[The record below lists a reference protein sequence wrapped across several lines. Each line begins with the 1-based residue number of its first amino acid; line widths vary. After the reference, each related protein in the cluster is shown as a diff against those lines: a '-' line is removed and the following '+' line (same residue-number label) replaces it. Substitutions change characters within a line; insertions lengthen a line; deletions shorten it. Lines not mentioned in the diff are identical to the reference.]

1 MILFK
6 LFKNKN
12 EKMEGAFGK
21 VYARP
26 VVTQTINLDG
36 LAEHMAEHNTGFSPG
51 SVKGLLT
58 DMVRCIKELVLK
70 GIAVKIDD
78 LAIFSIGLRTKSG
91 ADSTDDF
98 SVAKN
103 IAGVK
108 LRARATGSLTSE
120 VLDLDATLTNID
132 KLTKGNKKNTDGTN
146 PDGTDPGDSD
156 NKGDSKGDNTQGS
169 GSKDDTGGTSN
180 PGGSTSGGG
189 SSSSGS
195 GSSSSGDGDDPNE
208 LV

>member
-6 LFKNKN
+6 LSKNKN
-12 EKMEGAFGK
+12 KQIESAYGK

-36 LAEHMAEHNTGFSPG
+36 LAEHMSEHNTGFSPG

-91 ADSTDDF
+91 ADSKDDF

-103 IAGVK
+103 ISGVK

-120 VLDLDATLTNID
+120 SLNLDATLMNIE
-132 KLTKGNKKNTDGTN
+132 KLTKENSKKN
-146 PDGTDPGDSD
+146 PDGTTPDGTDHSDSGSKDD
-156 NKGDSKGDNTQGS
+156 NTQGADSKGDNS
-169 GSKDDTGGTSN
+169 GTST
-180 PGGSTSGGG
+180 PGGG
-189 SSSSGS
+189 SSSTGS
-195 GSSSSGDGDDPNE
+195 GEDE
-208 LV
+208 FV

>member
-12 EKMEGAFGK
+12 EKLEGAFGK
-21 VYARP
+21 IYARP

-58 DMVRCIKELVLK
+58 DMVRCVKELVLK

-91 ADSTDDF
+91 ADSKDDF

-103 IAGVK
+103 ISGVK

-120 VLDLDATLTNID
+120 SLNLDATLMNIE
-132 KLTKGNKKNTDGTN
+132 KLTKENSKKNPDVTT
-146 PDGTDPGDSD
+146 PDGTDPGDNS
-156 NKGDSKGDNTQGS
+156 
-169 GSKDDTGGTSN
+169 GTST
-180 PGGSTSGGG
+180 PGGGG
-189 SSSSGS
+189 SSSTGS
-195 GSSSSGDGDDPNE
+195 GDE
-208 LV
+208 EFV

>member
-12 EKMEGAFGK
+12 EKLEGAFGK

-58 DMVRCIKELVLK
+58 DMVRCVKELVLK

-91 ADSTDDF
+91 ADSKDDF

-103 IAGVK
+103 ISGVK

-120 VLDLDATLTNID
+120 SLNLDATLMNIE
-132 KLTKGNKKNTDGTN
+132 KLTKENSKKKNPDGTN
-146 PDGTDPGDSD
+146 PDGTTADGTDPGDSGSKDD
-156 NKGDSKGDNTQGS
+156 NTQGADSKGDNS
-169 GSKDDTGGTSN
+169 GTST
-180 PGGSTSGGG
+180 PGGG
-189 SSSSGS
+189 SSSTGS
-195 GSSSSGDGDDPNE
+195 GGDGNDE
-208 LV
+208 FV

>member
-12 EKMEGAFGK
+12 EKLEGAFGK

-91 ADSTDDF
+91 ADSKDDF

-120 VLDLDATLTNID
+120 VLNLDATLTNIE
-132 KLTKGNKKNTDGTN
+132 KLTKENSKKNADGTN

-156 NKGDSKGDNTQGS
+156 NKGDNTPGADNKG
-169 GSKDDTGGTSN
+169 DTGGTST
-180 PGGSTSGGG
+180 PGGG
-189 SSSSGS
+189 SSTGGGSGS
-195 GSSSSGDGDDPNE
+195 SSSSGDGDDNE

>member
-12 EKMEGAFGK
+12 EKLEGAFGK

-120 VLDLDATLTNID
+120 VLNLDATLTNID
-132 KLTKGNKKNTDGTN
+132 KLTKGNSKKNTDGTN
-146 PDGTDPGDSD
+146 PDGTDPDDSD
-156 NKGDSKGDNTQGS
+156 NKGDNTQGS
-169 GSKDDTGGTSN
+169 GSKDDMGGTSN
-180 PGGSTSGGG
+180 PGGSTSG
-189 SSSSGS
+189 SGS
-195 GSSSSGDGDDPNE
+195 GGSGSGSSGDGDDNE

>member
-12 EKMEGAFGK
+12 EKLEGAYGK

-58 DMVRCIKELVLK
+58 DMVRCVKELVLK

-91 ADSTDDF
+91 ADSKDDF

-103 IAGVK
+103 ISGVK

-120 VLDLDATLTNID
+120 SLNLDATLMNIE
-132 KLTKGNKKNTDGTN
+132 KLTKENSKKKNPDGTN
-146 PDGTDPGDSD
+146 PDGTTSDGTTSDGTDHDDSGSKDD
-156 NKGDSKGDNTQGS
+156 NTQGADSKGDNS
-169 GSKDDTGGTSN
+169 GTST
-180 PGGSTSGGG
+180 PGGG
-189 SSSSGS
+189 SSSTGS
-195 GSSSSGDGDDPNE
+195 GEGDDE
-208 LV
+208 FV

>member
-12 EKMEGAFGK
+12 EKLEGAFGK

-58 DMVRCIKELVLK
+58 DMVRCVKELVLK

-91 ADSTDDF
+91 AESKDDF

-103 IAGVK
+103 ISGVK

-120 VLDLDATLTNID
+120 SLNLDATLMNIE
-132 KLTKGNKKNTDGTN
+132 KLTKENSKKN
-146 PDGTDPGDSD
+146 PDGTTPGSTDPGDSGSKDD
-156 NKGDSKGDNTQGS
+156 NTQGAGSKGDNSGTSTPGGDS
-169 GSKDDTGGTSN
+169 GSAGA
-180 PGGSTSGGG
+180 
-189 SSSSGS
+189 
-195 GSSSSGDGDDPNE
+195 GDDGGNE

>member
-12 EKMEGAFGK
+12 EKLEGAFGK
-21 VYARP
+21 IYARP

-58 DMVRCIKELVLK
+58 DMVRCVKELVLK

-91 ADSTDDF
+91 ADSKDDF

-103 IAGVK
+103 ISGVK

-120 VLDLDATLTNID
+120 SLNLDATLMNIE
-132 KLTKGNKKNTDGTN
+132 KLTKENSKKNPDGTN
-146 PDGTDPGDSD
+146 PDGPTPDGTDPGDSGSKDD
-156 NKGDSKGDNTQGS
+156 NTQGADSKGDNS
-169 GSKDDTGGTSN
+169 GTST
-180 PGGSTSGGG
+180 PGGG
-189 SSSSGS
+189 SSSTGS
-195 GSSSSGDGDDPNE
+195 GDDE
-208 LV
+208 FV

>member
-6 LFKNKN
+6 LSKNKN
-12 EKMEGAFGK
+12 KQIESAYGK

-58 DMVRCIKELVLK
+58 DMVRCVKELVLK

-91 ADSTDDF
+91 ANSKDDF
-98 SVAKN
+98 SVSKN
-103 IAGVK
+103 ISGVK

-120 VLDLDATLTNID
+120 SLNLDATLMNIE
-132 KLTKGNKKNTDGTN
+132 KLTKENSKKNPDGTT
-146 PDGTDPGDSD
+146 PGGTDPGDS
-156 NKGDSKGDNTQGS
+156 GSKGDNSGTSTPGGGS
-169 GSKDDTGGTSN
+169 GSAGA
-180 PGGSTSGGG
+180 
-189 SSSSGS
+189 
-195 GSSSSGDGDDPNE
+195 GDDNE

>member
-12 EKMEGAFGK
+12 EKLEGAYGK

-36 LAEHMAEHNTGFSPG
+36 LAEHMSEHNTGFSPG

-58 DMVRCIKELVLK
+58 DMVRCVKELVLK

-98 SVAKN
+98 SVSKN

-120 VLDLDATLTNID
+120 SLNLDATLMNIE
-132 KLTKGNKKNTDGTN
+132 KLTKENSKKKNTDGTT

-156 NKGDSKGDNTQGS
+156 SKGDNTPGAD
-169 GSKDDTGGTSN
+169 SKGDDSGTST
-180 PGGSTSGGG
+180 PGGG
-189 SSSSGS
+189 SSSGESGNT
-195 GSSSSGDGDDPNE
+195 SSGDDNE

>member
-12 EKMEGAFGK
+12 EKLEGAYGK

-58 DMVRCIKELVLK
+58 DMVRCVKELVLK

-91 ADSTDDF
+91 ADSKDDF
-98 SVAKN
+98 SVSKN
-103 IAGVK
+103 ISGVK

-120 VLDLDATLTNID
+120 SLNLDATLMNIE
-132 KLTKGNKKNTDGTN
+132 KLTKENSKKKNPDGTN
-146 PDGTDPGDSD
+146 PDGTTSDGTTSDGTDHSDSGSKDD
-156 NKGDSKGDNTQGS
+156 NTQGADSKGDNS
-169 GSKDDTGGTSN
+169 GTST
-180 PGGSTSGGG
+180 PGGG
-189 SSSSGS
+189 SSSTGS
-195 GSSSSGDGDDPNE
+195 GGGDDE
-208 LV
+208 FV